1 MHIAHLVELAQ
12 LKIKDMALVQRIA
25 LPTHKEVKQCVEDVG
40 LQQRHNQEAPVVG
53 RVQDAELLGQVL
65 VVLLLGL
72 GIGVEADGIEATFV
86 EDDIE
91 GIVRVVE
98 LKEVALGICDTRNV
112 ALLHLLYALGYEV
125 DRRDIGLIHACAEL
139 L

>member
-72 GIGVEADGIEATFV
+72 GLGVEADGIEATFV

-98 LKEVALGICDTRNV
+98 L
-112 ALLHLLYALGYEV
+112 
-125 DRRDIGLIHACAEL
+125 
-139 L
+139 